1 MSSVFTSFQL
11 MFFVMVIVALLTFT
25 NSAPISIPENTS
37 ENNLSKRVEEVYN
50 GDITFYN
57 LGLGACGT
65 VNSDS
70 ELACAIP
77 GAQFDQFTPN
87 GNPNK
92 NAKCGTFV
100 KVTRGNKSVIVKVVD
115 RCAGCNSEDID
126 LSPAAFNQI
135 ADPAE
140 GRVKGSWQY
149 V

>member
-1 MSSVFTSFQL
+1 MSSVFTSSQL
-11 MFFVMVIVALLTFT
+11 MFFVMMIVVLLTFT

-37 ENNLSKRVEEVYN
+37 ENNLSKRVEQVYY

-65 VNSDS
+65 VNFDS

-77 GAQFDQFTPN
+77 GAQFDPFTPN
-87 GNPNK
+87 GNPNN

-100 KVTRGNKSVIVKVVD
+100 KVTRGNKSVVVKVVD
-115 RCAGCNSEDID
+115 RCAGCKYGDID
-126 LSPAAFNQI
+126 LSPAAFNLL

-140 GRVKGSWQY
+140 GRVQGCWQY

>member
-1 MSSVFTSFQL
+1 MSSVFTNSQL

-25 NSAPISIPENTS
+25 NSAPISISENTS
-37 ENNLSKRVEEVYN
+37 ENNLSKRDLFY

-77 GAQFDQFTPN
+77 GSQFDQFTPN
-87 GNPNK
+87 GNPNM

-100 KVTRGNKSVIVKVVD
+100 KVTRGNKSVVVKVVD
-115 RCAGCNSEDID
+115 RCAGCKFGDID
-126 LSPAAFNQI
+126 LSPAAFNQL

-140 GRVKGSWQY
+140 GRVQGCWEFI
-149 V
+149 